1 MVGLSIMSSKNLII
15 ALDVMGGDHGPSIVI
30 PAAAL
35 ALREKPKLTYLLF
48 GDEKLIRAELEK
60 WPNLKRACTI
70 HHTDKVVSNDVK
82 PSVALRTG
90 KDSSMRLA
98 IESVK
103 SGHAGAIVSAGNT
116 GALMA
121 MAKLSLRCLP
131 GIERPALAS
140 VMPTKRGSSVV
151 LDLGANILCDAD
163 ILLQFA
169 IMGAV
174 YARNVRGIEN
184 PTVGLLNVGSEEMKG
199 NDQVREAAQMIN
211 DLEHFPGKYKGF
223 VEGNDISLGTVD
235 VVVTDGF
242 TGNIALKVTEGVASL
257 MKHFMKESFT
267 SSPLA
272 MLGMILASGAMRKL
286 KAKMDP
292 RLYNG
297 GMFLGLN
304 GICVKSHGGM
314 DEIGFR
320 SAILMAA
327 NLVEHGF
334 NDSVAA
340 ELHQIASDSAAVPVT
355 IASLE
360 NSEV

>member
-1 MVGLSIMSSKNLII
+1 MSTTGPII
-15 ALDVMGGDHGPSIVI
+15 ALDAMGGDFGPPVVV

-35 ALREKPKLTYLLF
+35 ALRENPGLNFIFF
-48 GDEKLIRAELEK
+48 GDENRIRPLLDAQPE
-60 WPNLKRACTI
+60 LKRVSTI
-70 HHTDKVVSNDVK
+70 HHTDKVVASDVK

-98 IESVK
+98 IEAVK
-103 SGHAGAIVSAGNT
+103 TGQAGAVVSAGNT

-121 MAKLSLRCLP
+121 MAKLALRCLP

-140 VMPTKRGSSVV
+140 VMPSRRGSSVV
-151 LDLGANILCDAD
+151 LDLGANILCDSE
-163 ILLQFA
+163 ILVQFA

-174 YARNVRGIEN
+174 YARNVRGIEH

-199 NDQVREAAQMIN
+199 NDQVREAAGIIA
-211 DLEHFPGKYKGF
+211 DLENFPGVFRGF

-242 TGNIALKVTEGVASL
+242 TGNIALKVTEGVATL
-257 MKHFMKESFT
+257 LKQFMKEAFT

-272 MLGMILASGAMRKL
+272 VLGMMLASGAMKKL
-286 KAKMDP
+286 KKRMDP

-297 GMFLGLN
+297 GMFLGLD

-314 DEIGFR
+314 DEVGFR

-327 NLVEHGF
+327 NLLEHGF
-334 NDSVAA
+334 NKGVAA
-340 ELHQIASDSAAVPVT
+340 ELERLAAQQSAVAAPPL
-355 IASLE
+355 AEGAEAL
-360 NSEV
+360 

>member
-1 MVGLSIMSSKNLII
+1 MTSTGLII
-15 ALDVMGGDHGPSIVI
+15 AIDAMGGDFGPPVAI

-35 ALREKPKLTYLLF
+35 ALKENPRLNYIFF
-48 GDEKLIRAELEK
+48 GDEKKIAPLLDSYPAVKAVSTIR
-60 WPNLKRACTI
+60 
-70 HHTDKVVSNDVK
+70 HTDKTVASDVK

-98 IESVK
+98 IEAVK
-103 SGHAGAIVSAGNT
+103 AGQAGGIVSAGNT

-121 MAKLSLRCLP
+121 MAKLVLRCLP

-140 VMPTKRGSSVV
+140 VMPTQKGSCVV
-151 LDLGANILCDAD
+151 LDLGANVSCDAE
-163 ILLQFA
+163 ILVQFG

-174 YARNVRGIEN
+174 YARNVRGIAH
-184 PTVGLLNVGSEEMKG
+184 PTVALLNVGSEEMKG
-199 NDQVREAAQMIN
+199 NDQVREAASIIA
-211 DLEHFPGKYKGF
+211 DLENFPGSFRGF

-242 TGNIALKVTEGVASL
+242 TGNVALKVTEGVATL
-257 MKHFMKESFT
+257 MKHFMKDAFS

-272 MLGMILASGAMRKL
+272 MFGMVLASGAMKRL
-286 KAKMDP
+286 KKRMDP
-292 RLYNG
+292 RNYNG
-297 GMFLGLN
+297 GMFLGLD

-334 NDSVAA
+334 NKGVAA
-340 ELHQIASDSAAVPVT
+340 ELEQLAAVQAAHVMP
-355 IASLE
+355 E
-360 NSEV
+360 NVGAL

>member
-1 MVGLSIMSSKNLII
+1 MSPTGAII
-15 ALDVMGGDHGPSIVI
+15 ALDAMGGDFGPSVVI

-35 ALREKPKLTYLLF
+35 ALRERPTLTFIFY
-48 GDEKLIRAELEK
+48 GDEKKIQPLLDDH
-60 WPNLKRACTI
+60 PTLKGCSSI
-70 HHTDKVVSNDVK
+70 HHTDKVVASDVK

-98 IESVK
+98 IEAVK
-103 SGHAGAIVSAGNT
+103 TGQAGAIVSAGNT

-121 MAKLSLRCLP
+121 MAKLALRCLP

-140 VMPTKRGSSVV
+140 VMPTKNGSCVV

-163 ILLQFA
+163 ILMQFA

-174 YARNVRGIEN
+174 YARNVRGIEK
-184 PTVGLLNVGSEEMKG
+184 PTVALLNVGSEEMKG
-199 NDQVREAAQMIN
+199 NDQVREAAAMIA
-211 DLEHFPGKYKGF
+211 DLEHFPGVFRGF

-257 MKHFMKESFT
+257 MKQFMKEAFT
-267 SSPLA
+267 SSPFA
-272 MLGMILASGAMRKL
+272 MLGMMLASGAMKRL
-286 KAKMDP
+286 KVRMDP
-292 RLYNG
+292 RNYNG
-297 GMFLGLN
+297 GMFLGLD
-304 GICVKSHGGM
+304 GVCVKSHGGM

-327 NLVEHGF
+327 NLVEQGF
-334 NDSVAA
+334 NKGVAA
-340 ELHQIASDSAAVPVT
+340 ELQQLAADQAAVPGMPPVENAE
-355 IASLE
+355 AS
-360 NSEV
+360 

>member
-1 MVGLSIMSSKNLII
+1 
-15 ALDVMGGDHGPSIVI
+15 MGGDFGPAVVI

-35 ALREKPKLTYLLF
+35 ALKEIPALRFIVY
-48 GDEKLIRAELEK
+48 GDEKKVLPLLDQHPAVK
-60 WPNLKRACTI
+60 AVTTF
-70 HHTDKVVSNDVK
+70 HHTDKSVASDVK

-98 IESVK
+98 IEAVK
-103 SGHAGAIVSAGNT
+103 AGQAGAVVSAGNT

-121 MAKLSLRCLP
+121 MAKLALRTLP

-140 VMPTKRGSSVV
+140 VMPSKKGSCVV
-151 LDLGANILCDAD
+151 LDLGANVSCDAD
-163 ILLQFA
+163 ILVQFA

-174 YARNVRGIEN
+174 YARNVRGIEK
-184 PTVGLLNVGSEEMKG
+184 PTVALLNVGSEDMKG
-199 NDQVREAAQMIN
+199 NDQVREAAATIA
-211 DLEHFPGKYKGF
+211 DLEHFPGDFRGF

-242 TGNIALKVTEGVASL
+242 TGNIALKVTEGVATL
-257 MKHFMKESFT
+257 MKQFMKEAFT

-272 MLGMILASGAMRKL
+272 ILGMILASGAMKRL
-286 KAKMDP
+286 KKRMDP

-297 GMFLGLN
+297 GMFLGLD
-304 GICVKSHGGM
+304 GVCVKSHGGM

-334 NDSVAA
+334 NKGVAA
-340 ELHQIASDSAAVPVT
+340 ELEQLANEQAIVPAVTAIEPPAEA
-355 IASLE
+355 I
-360 NSEV
+360 